1 MKKDIEK
8 CVKRTFEVNEKVY
21 KNFRMCAMST
31 GKTVKYIINKLLKG
45 FVDGCSRK

>member
-1 MKKDIEK
+1 
-8 CVKRTFEVNEKVY
+8 
-21 KNFRMCAMST
+21 MST